1 MPGTR
6 TRSPAIVTSPRS
18 DLRDMAQFFFAEGR
32 RATHRNERDADGW
45 LGGDGVDVD
54 EVAERGAR
62 VLAHD
67 AIHLD
72 DGVARN
78 GRPRHAGIVGVGIVG
93 PGMDARDG
101 GPLALNHDDIIIV
114 AAERGQRGGSDKG
127 RAARNE
133 DALRDGHLQ
142 CRAGTHG
149 MICRAHSALFTLA
162 HGSTLQVWARN
173 CDDYTGCVS
182 RANASIPD
190 SPRVRVAARNAARN
204 AAVTRIAYHWREIP
218 RYPCV
223 KESINAD
230 AQRECRYAR
239 NDTPR

>member
-1 MPGTR
+1 MPQFCF
-6 TRSPAIVTSPRS
+6 
-18 DLRDMAQFFFAEGR
+18 AQRR
-32 RATHRNERDADGW
+32 RAIHRHQRDADGW
-45 LGGDGVDVD
+45 LRRRAAHGDQ
-54 EVAERGAR
+54 VAERRAR
-62 VLAHD
+62 VLAHH

-114 AAERGQRGGSDKG
+114 AAERGQRGGSNKG
-127 RAARNE
+127 RAARNQ

-162 HGSTLQVWARN
+162 HGSTLQVWGYYRDN
-173 CDDYTGCVS
+173 DYSIADTVAIWSVS
-182 RANASIPD
+182 RYDAD
-190 SPRVRVAARNAARN
+190 KVVAR
-204 AAVTRIAYHWREIP
+204 
-218 RYPCV
+218 
-223 KESINAD
+223 
-230 AQRECRYAR
+230 
-239 NDTPR
+239 